1 MDAFTTNWWRRRLR
15 FTHTQDR
22 AGRLF
27 GTSEKLR
34 VANTVAWMP
43 LLQRRTVP
51 ASAVR
56 GTQSNRSIL

>member
-1 MDAFTTNWWRRRLR
+1 MDAFTTNWWRRKSDSDS

-22 AGRLF
+22 PGRLF

-34 VANTVAWMP
+34 VTNTVARMP

-51 ASAVR
+51 ASAVC
-56 GTQSNRSIL
+56 GTQSN